1 MKASTRPKE
10 ADRTQAA
17 YLLQDNHRLKEALAA
32 LKRSNSEMQN
42 DALQF
47 RALAEFSGDHLFM
60 LDRKGTYLYSNDN
73 VSQFGLSKGTEMI
86 GRRLSNVL
94 SPDAA
99 ALYREKAKA
108 VYTNGQAVSFSTEAA
123 AGKGDRYH
131 LVILYPIYKEK
142 HIWAVGGI
150 CRDMSAQRSI
160 EKQLFQAQK
169 MESLGTLVA
178 GVAHEINNPI
188 NLMLF
193 NLPLLNKMWK
203 DLLPLLDSHP
213 RASEKL
219 KFGGLTLDF
228 IKQNIL
234 RLITDMEMA
243 ANRVARIVKGLK
255 AFSRKSNPVD
265 KSDIQVNVAVENAV
279 RLASSTLTKSKT
291 ELVMS
296 LSPELPL
303 LCANLQNLEQIILN
317 LIINANESIR
327 HDNGKVSIM
336 TKLGDTHRAI
346 TISVAD
352 NGRGINPAVA
362 DRIFDPFVTDRQS
375 EGGTGLGL
383 SVTYNLVKAHGGEI
397 SFHSKEGGGTEFVIS
412 LPISKKGK
420 THRIMVVDDD
430 AGFRALLIQAL
441 GKKMGSMVEGFAN
454 GTEALIRLGSDP
466 PDLLVLDMFMPEID
480 GLGVC
485 RAIKNELGLER
496 MKVIIVTGFPDHPN
510 IKEAS
515 KMGFRQIVTKP
526 LEMDH
531 FIRIIRNELH
541 GISS

>member
-1 MKASTRPKE
+1 MTESTE
-10 ADRTQAA
+10 HNGADQAQLA
-17 YLLQDNHRLKEALAA
+17 YLLRNNHELKEALATLRQA
-32 LKRSNSEMQN
+32 SADMQN
-42 DALQF
+42 DAMHF

-73 VSQFGLSKGTEMI
+73 ISQFGLSKGAELV
-86 GRRLSNVL
+86 GRKLS
-94 SPDAA
+94 SIYPHDATT
-99 ALYREKAKA
+99 LYRDKVKT
-108 VYTNGQAVSFSTEAA
+108 VYTNGQAVSFSHEAA
-123 AGKGDRYH
+123 TGKGIRYH

-150 CRDMSAQRSI
+150 CRDMSAQRRI

-213 RASEKL
+213 NKSEKL

-279 RLASSTLTKSKT
+279 RLASSTLSKSKT
-291 ELVMS
+291 ELELS

-303 LCANLQNLEQIILN
+303 LRANLQNLEQIVLN

-327 HDNGKVSIM
+327 HDKGRVRIG
-336 TKLGDTHRAI
+336 TKLEEYKQAI
-346 TISVAD
+346 NVVVAD

-362 DRIFDPFVTDRQS
+362 DKIFDPFVTDRQS

-383 SVTYNLVKAHGGEI
+383 SVTYNLIKAHDGEI
-397 SFHSKEGGGTEFVIS
+397 TFDSKEGVGTEFTIS
-412 LPISKKGK
+412 LPISKKTK
-420 THRIMVVDDD
+420 PCRIMVVDDD
-430 AGFRALLIQAL
+430 ASFRALLIQML
-441 GKKMGSMVEGFAN
+441 TRKTGSMVEGFAN

-510 IKEAS
+510 IEEAS
-515 KMGFRQIVTKP
+515 RMGFRQIVTKP
-526 LEMDH
+526 LEMDQ
-531 FIRIIRNELH
+531 FIQIVQSEFN

>member
-1 MKASTRPKE
+1 MKDSTERID
-10 ADRTQAA
+10 ADQAQVA
-17 YLLQDNHRLKEALAA
+17 YLLQQNYELKEALAT
-32 LKRSNSEMQN
+32 LKQTNTDMQN

-47 RALAEFSGDHLFM
+47 KALAQFSGDHLFI

-73 VSQFGLSKGTEMI
+73 VSQFGLSRGAELI
-86 GRRLSNVL
+86 GRRLPNVC
-94 SPDAA
+94 PHDATM
-99 ALYREKAKA
+99 LYREKVKK
-108 VYTNGQAVSFSTEAA
+108 VYTDGQAVSFSHEAA
-123 AGKGDRYH
+123 TGKGARYH

-150 CRDMSAQRSI
+150 CRDMSAQRRI

-193 NLPLLNKMWK
+193 NLPLLNKMWR

-213 RASEKL
+213 RTSENL

-255 AFSRKSNPVD
+255 GFSRKSNPVD
-265 KSDIQVNVAVENAV
+265 TSDIQVNVAVENAA
-279 RLASSTLTKSKT
+279 RLASSTLSKSKT
-291 ELVMS
+291 DLKVS

-303 LCANLQNLEQIILN
+303 LRANLQNLEQIILN
-317 LIINANESIR
+317 LIINAHESIHHNKGCVR
-327 HDNGKVSIM
+327 IE
-336 TKLGDTHRAI
+336 TKLQENKRAI
-346 TISVAD
+346 AIVVAD

-362 DRIFDPFVTDRQS
+362 DKIFDPFVTDRQS

-383 SVTYNLVKAHGGEI
+383 SVTYNLVKAHNGEI
-397 SFHSKEGGGTEFVIS
+397 TFNSKEGRGTEFTVS
-412 LPISKKGK
+412 LPISKKLK
-420 THRIMVVDDD
+420 PCRIMVVDDD
-430 AGFRALLIQAL
+430 ASFRALLIQAL
-441 GKKMGSMVEGFAN
+441 TKKIGCMVEGFAN

-485 RAIKNELGLER
+485 RAIKNELGLGR
-496 MKVIIVTGFPDHPN
+496 MKAIIVTGFPDHPN
-510 IKEAS
+510 LEEALR
-515 KMGFRQIVTKP
+515 MGFRQIVTKP

-531 FIRIIRNELH
+531 FIDIVRNELN